1 MGNENRGSYY
11 QLYCKVQVAQHLYGA
26 PDESRYLEHLDG
38 RLQYMVDNEE
48 SLKEA
53 TGIGM
58 TGNTTRI
65 EAATVNV
72 ATNKNAG
79 V

>member
-1 MGNENRGSYY
+1 
-11 QLYCKVQVAQHLYGA
+11 
-26 PDESRYLEHLDG
+26 
-38 RLQYMVDNEE
+38 MVDNEE